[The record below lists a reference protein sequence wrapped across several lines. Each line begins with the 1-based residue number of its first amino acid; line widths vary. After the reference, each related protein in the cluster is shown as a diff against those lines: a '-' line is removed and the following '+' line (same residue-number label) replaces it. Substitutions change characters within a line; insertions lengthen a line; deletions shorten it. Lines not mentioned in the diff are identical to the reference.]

1 MRPTLVPML
10 RSAAFPRWRRSLAG
24 EVQLAGQGD
33 FRAAARL
40 CVHGQEGF
48 ERRAGAW
55 MWSLVVPVVCWMV
68 HSTRF
73 KGDLYERLLQP

>member
-10 RSAAFPRWRRSLAG
+10 RSAAFPRRLRSLAG
-24 EVQLAGQGD
+24 EVL
-33 FRAAARL
+33 RAERDQVRTMVRL
-40 CVHGQEGF
+40 RVRGQEGF
-48 ERRAGAW
+48 ERRVGAW
-55 MWSLVVPVVCWMV
+55 MWSLVVPLVSWMV